1 MEMAGLLVQ
10 CAVSS
15 VEKAEHFNK
24 HGPNRECSRSKY
36 VYIYIY
42 FYPEKALDSPIECS
56 ADLPAERAAALIKY
70 NYRWRIS

>member
-36 VYIYIY
+36 VYIYISILRRHLTPQLNARQI
-42 FYPEKALDSPIECS
+42 FQQNVQLH
-56 ADLPAERAAALIKY
+56 
-70 NYRWRIS
+70 

>member
-42 FYPEKALDSPIECS
+42 
-56 ADLPAERAAALIKY
+56 
-70 NYRWRIS
+70 ISILRRHLTPQLNARQISQQNVQLH